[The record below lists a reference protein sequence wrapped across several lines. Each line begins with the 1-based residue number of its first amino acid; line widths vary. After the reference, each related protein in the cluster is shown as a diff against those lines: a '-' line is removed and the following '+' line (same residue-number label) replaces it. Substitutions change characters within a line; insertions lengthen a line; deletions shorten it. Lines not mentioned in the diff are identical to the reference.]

1 MYERGFDLERR
12 RRLPLAA
19 FALVWTACSSAP
31 PGVPVNGLLPANGGL
46 IVDDSNQNVHWLA
59 DADLAGSETFGV
71 AGINRSGSM
80 TYETALLWVAAM
92 DADDGGVGYLG
103 HNNWQLPTTP
113 PNDTTCP
120 FIGASGNSIGP
131 GCTGSALGSLYTQGL
146 ALTWPAPVAQVT
158 SNTVGPFQ
166 NLQPG
171 VYWSAM
177 DGGVNGLLTFS
188 FSNGQS
194 GANISANFMYVLPM
208 IPHAVGTPPAGT
220 GLLTYLDG
228 KAVYDSSTGFTWLA
242 DADLA
247 ASNPFGITGTTSNG
261 LVLIAPDGA
270 MKIAT
275 AMNWIAAMNAANY
288 LGQGDWQLPSSSD
301 DLATLFAD
309 LGFQPG
315 DSVLTTHTSTGPF
328 KNIQPDLYWTCQRDQ
343 DGGSTSPCTA
353 DLPAPEYGWSFTFG
367 SGFQGTTHDSKYLYV
382 MVYYPFR

>member
-1 MYERGFDLERR
+1 MS
-12 RRLPLAA
+12 RLLPFVAVALAS
-19 FALVWTACSSAP
+19 TACSSSAAP
-31 PGVPVNGLLPANGGL
+31 PAIPVNGLLPTSGGL
-46 IVDDSNQNVHWLA
+46 IVEDSNQNVNWLA
-59 DADLAGSETFGV
+59 DGDLAASETFGI
-71 AGINRSGSM
+71 AGINQSGSM
-80 TYETALLWVAAM
+80 TYQTALLWVAAM
-92 DADDGGVGYLG
+92 NAADGGVGYLG
-103 HNNWQLPTTP
+103 HDDWQLPTTP

-120 FIGASGNSIGP
+120 FIGASGNSIGY
-131 GCTGSALGSLYTQGL
+131 GCIGSALGSLYTQGL
-146 ALTWPAPVAQVT
+146 ALSWPNPATQVAA
-158 SNTVGPFQ
+158 NDAGPFQ

-171 VYWSAM
+171 VYWSSM

-194 GANISANFMYVLPM
+194 GANIAANFMYVLPM
-208 IPHAVGTPPAGT
+208 IPHAAGT
-220 GLLTYLDG
+220 APTDAGLSTYLDG
-228 KAVYDSSTGFTWLA
+228 GAVYDSSTGFTWLA

-247 ASNPFGITGTTSNG
+247 ASNQFGMAGATDNKG

-275 AMNWIAAMNAANY
+275 ANDWITAMNAAHY
-288 LGQGDWQLPSSSD
+288 LGQSDWQLPSSSD

-309 LGFQPG
+309 MGLQPG
-315 DSVLTTHTSTGPF
+315 DSVLTTHTATGPF

-382 MVYYPFR
+382 MVYYPMR